1 MSLKGVHLVVITF
14 SILLVAFISAW
25 SVHYFLATHE
35 TQYLLMTIAMLVSGL
50 LLIPYLVWFFAK
62 LRQGRFS

>member
-14 SILLVAFISAW
+14 SIALVSFMLVWA
-25 SVHYFLATHE
+25 VRYFLSTHE
-35 TQYLLMTIAMLVSGL
+35 TQYLLMAIAMFVAALF
-50 LLIPYLVWFFAK
+50 LIPYLVWFFAK